1 MISVKIVTPQ
11 GKYSELEVKSIHL
24 KSVAGEMTI
33 LSNHMPIFAALV
45 PCRLAMVDSNDQRLE
60 YALAQGFCH
69 FEANKAL
76 ILTDAIEGK
85 GEIDLERA
93 KKAYERARARLEKK
107 DDATNLKRAQLALQ
121 RAINRINVYGG

>member
-11 GKYSELEVKSIHL
+11 GKYKELQVKSIHL
-24 KSVAGEMTI
+24 KSVEGEMTI

-45 PCRLAMVDSNDQRLE
+45 PCRLVLTDDNDQRLE
-60 YALAQGFCH
+60 FAISGGFCH
-69 FEANKAL
+69 FEQNKSL

-85 GEIDLERA
+85 GDIDLNRA
-93 KKAYERARARLEKK
+93 KKAYERARARLEKR